1 MNFGFKH
8 FTSSSGHYVTTNGGM
23 FTVVDTPGFGD
34 TDDMDSQLID
44 EMVGALKDDI
54 KTSNGFLLLFNG
66 QEDRFNTLLQRMLR
80 EVEVMFGKDFWQFVI
95 LGFSHWAFDSKSVA
109 DRART

>member
-1 MNFGFKH
+1 MVNFGFKH

-44 EMVGALKDDI
+44 EMV
-54 KTSNGFLLLFNG
+54 
-66 QEDRFNTLLQRMLR
+66 
-80 EVEVMFGKDFWQFVI
+80 
-95 LGFSHWAFDSKSVA
+95 
-109 DRART
+109 